1 MENSCV
7 LFSKRLFFRDSR
19 QRGRDGGRRPKTCRL
34 LSRHARLRREGFT
47 LVELLVVIA
56 IIGILIG
63 LLLPAI
69 QAAREAARRLEC
81 SNNLHQIGLGIHACV
96 DSHKVLPPLCAQ
108 STAWGSGQ
116 FTRIQV
122 KEFSGYVG
130 YTLFTFLLPYI
141 EQRSLY
147 NQANKDVN
155 NNVNGK
161 YLFQN
166 SVPDYLCPDEHG
178 RTSTGY
184 GTSPFCSCNY
194 WAYGNYGGN
203 YLAFGDPY
211 NVTTEGANAI
221 VKIRDGL
228 SNTVFVAERY
238 GTCGNTG
245 VGSEFC
251 SPWCDSNAAFRP
263 AFCIN
268 HIDLP
273 NHANGLDNYEKCLPF
288 QVAPNMSFQCD
299 PLRAQSPHP
308 QIMNAA
314 MGDAS
319 VRAVSGSI
327 DADLWAAICD
337 PRDGHGWKGEF

>member
-1 MENSCV
+1 MEFLNDLS
-7 LFSKRLFFRDSR
+7 S
-19 QRGRDGGRRPKTCRL
+19 QRSFNRRPGRRERGADKRPENCRP
-34 LSRHARLRREGFT
+34 RFGHPRQPRRGFT

-56 IIGILIG
+56 IIGVLIA

-81 SNNLHQIGLGIHACV
+81 ANHLHHIGLAIHACV
-96 DSHKVLPPLCAQ
+96 DSHKVLPPLTAQ

-116 FTRIQV
+116 FTTIQA
-122 KEFSGYVG
+122 KEYSGYVG
-130 YTLFTFLLPYI
+130 FTLFTFLLPYI
-141 EQRSLY
+141 EQRALY

-155 NNVNGK
+155 NIVNGK
-161 YLFQN
+161 LLYQN
-166 SVPDYLCPDEHG
+166 SVPDYLCPDEHA

-184 GTSPFCSCNY
+184 GTSPFANCNI

-211 NVTTEGANAI
+211 RVTTEGANAI

-245 VGSEFC
+245 PGSEFC

-263 AFCIN
+263 AFCVN
-268 HIDLP
+268 HVDLP
-273 NHANGLDNYEKCLPF
+273 NHANRLDNFEKCLPF
-288 QVAPNMSFQCD
+288 QVAPNLSFQCD
-299 PLRAQSPHP
+299 PFRAQSPHP
-308 QIMNAA
+308 QIMNVA

-319 VRAVSGSI
+319 VRTVSGTM
-327 DADLWAAICD
+327 DTDLWAAICD
-337 PRDGHGWKGEF
+337 PRDGQGWKGDL